1 MAYNPKPILV
11 GSDKQFQHGSHQLNF
26 GVRGNAAD
34 GDVTFVIGK
43 VINNLDFD
51 MQIQWHEGHD
61 GFGTGSNADVR
72 AKVISVLPSLNA
84 KIVEIYGPLSGGTTN
99 PPANLFEVV
108 LAAATAFCKNSV
120 VYDPAIGL
128 KAI

>member
-11 GSDKQFQHGSHQLNF
+11 GSDKQFQHGQHKLNF
-26 GVRGNAAD
+26 GVRGSAAD
-34 GDVTFVIGK
+34 GDITFVIGK

-61 GFGTGSNADVR
+61 GFGSGSDTDVAAKITGL
-72 AKVISVLPSLNA
+72 LPAIND
-84 KIVEIYGPLSGGTTN
+84 KIVEKYGPFSGNTN

-120 VYDPAIGL
+120 VYDPAVGL
-128 KAI
+128 KVV